1 MTAQRPLSTPRARE
15 RREQLLAVSA
25 AFWADRDYD
34 DVSIDEIAAEA
45 GVSHGLVFQH
55 FGSKKNLY
63 LAHLEQLIG
72 EFRRRTTA
80 APSAEPA
87 EALTTAIRAYYDW
100 AHQYPE
106 GYRSLIIGGG
116 SFREARERLEA
127 ARWHG
132 VTRLADGAG
141 FDPADPDVAIAMRAW
156 IGYLDSAVLA
166 SLDVTEPDRSA
177 VIALAT
183 QAFIATATE
192 LHRRR
197 ESG

>member
-25 AFWADRDYD
+25 AFWAARDYD

-87 EALTTAIRAYYDW
+87 EALTAGIPPSPAW
-100 AHQYPE
+100 APPHP
-106 GYRSLIIGGG
+106 
-116 SFREARERLEA
+116 
-127 ARWHG
+127 
-132 VTRLADGAG
+132 
-141 FDPADPDVAIAMRAW
+141 
-156 IGYLDSAVLA
+156 
-166 SLDVTEPDRSA
+166 
-177 VIALAT
+177 
-183 QAFIATATE
+183 
-192 LHRRR
+192 
-197 ESG
+197 